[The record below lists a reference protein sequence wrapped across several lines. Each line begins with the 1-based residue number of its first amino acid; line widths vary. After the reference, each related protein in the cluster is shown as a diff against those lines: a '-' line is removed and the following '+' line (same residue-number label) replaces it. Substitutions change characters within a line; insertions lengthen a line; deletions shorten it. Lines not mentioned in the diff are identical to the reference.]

1 MMSEAVLRVLICD
14 DHEVVRR
21 GIRSVLIE
29 DGGFEVV
36 AEAANGQQAIAHALR
51 LRPDVILM
59 DLVMPLMDGVEATH
73 RILQEWP
80 EARVLVL
87 TTFVADDRV
96 IPAIKAGVLGYL
108 LKDSTP
114 DQLLQAVRQIGRG
127 EPSLPPTIARKL
139 MNEIS
144 HPAEPSVDG
153 LSERELEVLRLV
165 VEGLSNRE
173 IANRLVISEPTVR
186 AHMTSILSKLHLNTR
201 TQAALHAVKAGLVRL

>member
-1 MMSEAVLRVLICD
+1 MRVLICD
-14 DHEVVRR
+14 DHAVVRK
-21 GIRSVLIE
+21 GIRAVLVE
-29 DGGFEVV
+29 EGGFEVV
-36 AEAANGQQAIAHALR
+36 AEAANGQQAVAHAKR

-59 DLVMPLMDGVEATH
+59 DLVMPIMDGVEATH

-87 TTFVADDRV
+87 TTFAADDRV

-114 DQLLQAVRQIGRG
+114 DQLLQAVHQVARG

-139 MNEIS
+139 MNQIS
-144 HPAEPSVDG
+144 HRAEPSVDG
-153 LSERELEVLRLV
+153 LSERELEVLQLV

-173 IANRLVISEPTVR
+173 IAERLVISEPTVR

-201 TQAALHAVKAGLVRL
+201 TQAALYAVRAGFVRL